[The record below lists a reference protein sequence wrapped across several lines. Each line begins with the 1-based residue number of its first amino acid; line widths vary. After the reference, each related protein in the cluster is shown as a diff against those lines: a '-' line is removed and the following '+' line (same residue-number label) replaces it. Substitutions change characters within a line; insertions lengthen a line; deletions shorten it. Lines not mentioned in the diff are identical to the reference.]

1 MLEPPRTRTTAY
13 NGESTAYNGN
23 APRIM
28 RKAPN
33 KMPFDH
39 FIRQLWLSIHC
50 CGASEP
56 EASERSSSLICAERG
71 F

>member
-1 MLEPPRTRTTAY
+1 MFQLCFNLNKIHDSVGKALRTADQGRVR
-13 NGESTAYNGN
+13 G
-23 APRIM
+23 R
-28 RKAPN
+28 
-33 KMPFDH
+33 DC
-39 FIRQLWLSIHC
+39 QLSCPGALNNC